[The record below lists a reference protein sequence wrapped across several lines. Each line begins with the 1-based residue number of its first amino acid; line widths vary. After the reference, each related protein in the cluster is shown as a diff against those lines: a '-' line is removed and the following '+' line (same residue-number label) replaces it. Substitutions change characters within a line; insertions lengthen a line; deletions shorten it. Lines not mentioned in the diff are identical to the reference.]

1 LISEKITSE
10 IKALQTRYCLA
21 STRAGAQA
29 TASGIF
35 GAAVD
40 ARSGRS
46 QITDL
51 AGMYSQCQMRD
62 FTSTLA
68 KVDVG
73 DDPKLIRKA
82 FQEAETIANRI
93 PVLDTLGLSKEQ
105 QEEYETLLFAS
116 QRRLRY
122 LTYARQMAGEGGDF
136 QEARDRFQSSER
148 YWDTPAGEE

>member
-1 LISEKITSE
+1 LISTKIASE
-10 IKALQTRYCLA
+10 IEALQTRYRLA
-21 STRAGAQA
+21 STRAGAHA
-29 TASGIF
+29 AASGIF
-35 GAAVD
+35 GAAID
-40 ARSGRS
+40 DGSTSS

-51 AGMYSQCQMRD
+51 TGMYTQMRD

-68 KVDVG
+68 NVDVG

-82 FQEAETIANRI
+82 FQHASAIADRI

-105 QEEYETLLFAS
+105 KEEYETLLFAS

-136 QEARDRFQSSER
+136 REARDSFQSSER